1 MNVLQYTVLEQQL
14 LERYHELGIRNSEC
28 MLLIHLIDF
37 EQHGDNF
44 PSFDKLAKR
53 MGVTEKEI
61 TDMLRHMMSEGWIEI
76 VQDRQGDRY
85 GDHFDLTLVQQKLGE
100 IDHQAL
106 SSSRQVTSFE
116 NQQEIFEMISNEFG
130 RQLSPIEYQEIARW
144 MNEDGYEPSTIKE
157 ALKEAV
163 VHQVYNLKYISRILY
178 NWKQRNQKTTS
189 QTQGLSEHS
198 STARPHFP
206 IKRVLNSNNKN

>member
-1 MNVLQYTVLEQQL
+1 MLEQQL

>member
-1 MNVLQYTVLEQQL
+1 MQYTVLEQQL

>member
-1 MNVLQYTVLEQQL
+1 MLEQQL
-14 LERYHELGIRNSEC
+14 LERYHELGIRNLEC

-44 PSFDKLAKR
+44 PSFDKLAQR

-106 SSSRQVTSFE
+106 SSSQQVASSE

>member
-1 MNVLQYTVLEQQL
+1 MLEQQL

-44 PSFDKLAKR
+44 PSFDKLAQR

-106 SSSRQVTSFE
+106 SSSQQVASSE